1 MEQSGHSV
9 MAARVLW
16 EDLVPVQIWV
26 PRQIYIKLRLGR
38 LGSIPSGPTEPNEVY
53 KAVVEH
59 DLSIPLEITGM
70 GP

>member
-1 MEQSGHSV
+1 
-9 MAARVLW
+9 
-16 EDLVPVQIWV
+16 V